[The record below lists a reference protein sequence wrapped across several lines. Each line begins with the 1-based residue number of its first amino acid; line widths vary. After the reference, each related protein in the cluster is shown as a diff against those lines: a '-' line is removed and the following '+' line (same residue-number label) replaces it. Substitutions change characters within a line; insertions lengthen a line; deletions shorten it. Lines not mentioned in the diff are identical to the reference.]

1 MATPLV
7 LAGRNLTVTP
17 ALRQLVTRRL
27 RRLQRIMNDSLVSSY
42 VVLSLKKFHHRTEV
56 TVHARGDHVLHGV
69 GDEETWQSSVKAAVE
84 KIEQQATTVKGKWA
98 ERKRRSTH
106 LKAERRATPA
116 KGGEGGAS
124 PASRTPPTVRREA
137 DVHQGRGGQGGRW
150 ERPVP
155 GVPECQHRLHQ
166 YRLPAL
172 GWARGTD
179 RPGRVSPAARPH
191 R

>member
-1 MATPLV
+1 
-7 LAGRNLTVTP
+7 
-17 ALRQLVTRRL
+17 
-27 RRLQRIMNDSLVSSY
+27 MNDSLVSSH

-116 KGGEGGAS
+116 KAA
-124 PASRTPPTVRREA
+124 PAQRVVRRRRYAVKPMSIEDA
-137 DVHQGRGGQGGRW
+137 AVKVDVGKDPFLVFRNASTDSINI
-150 ERPVP
+150 V
-155 GVPECQHRLHQ
+155 
-166 YRLPAL
+166 YRRSDGHVGLIDPDA
-172 GWARGTD
+172 
-179 RPGRVSPAARPH
+179 
-191 R
+191 